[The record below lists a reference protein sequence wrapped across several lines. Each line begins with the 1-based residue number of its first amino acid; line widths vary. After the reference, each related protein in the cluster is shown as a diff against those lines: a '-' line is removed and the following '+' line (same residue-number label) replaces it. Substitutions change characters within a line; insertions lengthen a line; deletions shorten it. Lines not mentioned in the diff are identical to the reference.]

1 MLVNLTSESYWK
13 ERVIFPAHGKVE
25 SVIETRTF
33 FHWFWFKKVKRI
45 TISLFYLQNIEK
57 EEFKTVECWDE
68 RDLTAPKEISVF
80 SNELNYKPGD
90 SIELEMGYAK
100 DNEQLY
106 RGAAPFA
113 FKLET
118 MLFST

>member
-1 MLVNLTSESYWK
+1 M
-13 ERVIFPAHGKVE
+13 
-25 SVIETRTF
+25 
-33 FHWFWFKKVKRI
+33 
-45 TISLFYLQNIEK
+45 
-57 EEFKTVECWDE
+57 ECWDE
-68 RDLTAPKEISVF
+68 RDLTVPKEISVF

-118 MLFST
+118 MLFLT